1 MAEDT
6 GWKVYRKEWYNDR
19 TIETYISAP
28 IVDKQNDLIPTA
40 VINDSM
46 DFFMKYGVYSYQHE
60 EMPIGLPLAYK
71 IKDGKIKIRVG
82 IHSRLPMH
90 DKVWKE
96 IKDYGKR
103 GASSIRGETIEQ
115 DLVCPDNAASCFN
128 KINELGLWSVSWV
141 GDNPANIGAG
151 VTDVSLAKGEADN
164 GESFIN
170 STRQSTVMPGVKKDC
185 DCKAAEA
192 DSEEKADEVIAP
204 EDLPDVPETAEP
216 EEEEPEEEEKDDHE
230 EEELTLEH
238 LAEEMKAMKQ
248 ALAQLYEEKQEDDE
262 DEPEEVEA
270 SDDKAEAETDPSFE
284 DAMKTLK
291 KYGVGVYAG
300 RKRTPAPKRNIPAV
314 AAIDYLNVT
323 ASWDEIEAAAGG
335 K

>member
-19 TIETYISAP
+19 MMETFISAP
-28 IVDKQNDLIPTA
+28 VVDKQNDLIPTS

-60 EMPIGLPLAYK
+60 EMPIGIPLAYK

-115 DLVCPDNAASCFN
+115 DLVCPENAASCFN

-141 GDNPANIGAG
+141 GDNPANGEAT
-151 VTDVSLAKGEADN
+151 VTDVSVAKGEADN
-164 GESFIN
+164 DESFIN
-170 STRQSTVMPGVKKDC
+170 STRQSTVMPGAKKDC
-185 DCKAAEA
+185 DCKVAEA

-204 EDLPDVPETAEP
+204 EDLPDVPEAAEP
-216 EEEEPEEEEKDDHE
+216 EEEEPEEEEKQVE
-230 EEELTLEH
+230 EAEELTLEG

-262 DEPEEVEA
+262 EEPEEVEA
-270 SDDKAEAETDPSFE
+270 SDEKAEAETDPSFE

-291 KYGVGVYAG
+291 KFGVGVYAG
-300 RKRTPAPKRNIPAV
+300 RKRTPAPKRDIPAV
-314 AAIDYLNVT
+314 AKVDYLNVS
-323 ASWDEIEAAAGG
+323 ASWDEIEAAVGG

>member
-1 MAEDT
+1 MPTDT

-19 TIETYISAP
+19 KMETFISAP

-46 DFFMKYGVYSYQHE
+46 DFFMKYGVYSYHHE
-60 EMPIGLPLAYK
+60 EMPIGIPLAYK

-82 IHSRLPMH
+82 VHNRLPMH
-90 DKVWKE
+90 DRVWKE
-96 IKDYGKR
+96 IKEYGDR
-103 GASSIRGETIEQ
+103 GASSIRGETIGQ
-115 DLVCPDNAASCFN
+115 DLVCPENAASCFN

-141 GDNPANIGAG
+141 GDNPANGEAK

-164 GESFIN
+164 EESFIK
-170 STRQSTVMPGVKKDC
+170 SSRQSADMTGAKKDC
-185 DCKAAEA
+185 DCKTAEA

-204 EDLPDVPETAEP
+204 EDLPDVPEAAEP
-216 EEEEPEEEEKDDHE
+216 EEEEPEEEEKQDE
-230 EEELTLEH
+230 EEELTLEG
-238 LAEEMKAMKQ
+238 LAEELKAMKQ
-248 ALAQLYEEKQEDDE
+248 ALTQLYEEKQEDE
-262 DEPEEVEA
+262 EEPEEVEA
-270 SDDKAEAETDPSFE
+270 SDEKADPETDASFE

-300 RKRTPAPKRNIPAV
+300 RKRTPAPKPNIPAV
-314 AAIDYLNVT
+314 AATDYLNVT

-335 K
+335 D